1 MNNFVSWRRVSTQKQ
16 GRSGLGLE
24 AQKEIIDYFVEKDKG
39 KLLADYVEVYTGTE
53 LSKCTELKKAIQ
65 FAKEHDAKLI
75 IAKTDRFRNTLE
87 ALQIYEEIGDG
98 KIIFCDLPSTDKFT
112 LTLFFA
118 LAEREALIT
127 SIRTKAALAAKK
139 ARGEQTRGTNEL
151 WGKKTG
157 ANRTDTISTIQ
168 QSSSTKRKENARN
181 NVHNA
186 QFWTFIQKWISCKGE
201 PNNAQI
207 WVQIAS
213 ELNDYNFKTATGMEY
228 NAVRAAA
235 MYRKLKKIMKG

>member
-139 ARGEQTRGTNEL
+139 ARGEQTGGTNEL

-186 QFWTFIQKWISCKGE
+186 QFWTFIQKWTSCKGE

-207 WVQIAS
+207 WAQIAS

>member
-1 MNNFVSWRRVSTQKQ
+1 MSNFVSWRRVSTQKQ

-39 KLLADYVEVYTGTE
+39 ILLADYVEVYTGTE
-53 LSKCTELKKAIQ
+53 LSKCKELSKAIQ
-65 FAKEHDAKLI
+65 FAKEHNAKLI

-118 LAEREALIT
+118 LSEREALIT

-139 ARGEQTRGTNEL
+139 KRGEQTGGTNEL
-151 WGKKTG
+151 WGKNTG

-207 WVQIAS
+207 WAQIAS

>member
-1 MNNFVSWRRVSTQKQ
+1 MNNFVSWRRVSTPKQ

-24 AQKEIIDYFVEKDKG
+24 AQKGIIDYFVEKDKG

-139 ARGEQTRGTNEL
+139 ARGEQTGGTNEL

-207 WVQIAS
+207 WAQIAS

>member
-139 ARGEQTRGTNEL
+139 ARREQTGGTNEL
-151 WGKKTG
+151 WGKNTG

-168 QSSSTKRKENARN
+168 QSSATKRKENARN

-207 WVQIAS
+207 WAQIAS

-235 MYRKLKKIMKG
+235 MYRKLKKIM

>member
-1 MNNFVSWRRVSTQKQ
+1 M
-16 GRSGLGLE
+16 
-24 AQKEIIDYFVEKDKG
+24 
-39 KLLADYVEVYTGTE
+39 
-53 LSKCTELKKAIQ
+53 
-65 FAKEHDAKLI
+65 
-75 IAKTDRFRNTLE
+75 E

-139 ARGEQTRGTNEL
+139 ARREQTGGTNEL
-151 WGKKTG
+151 WGKNTG

-207 WVQIAS
+207 WAQIAS

-235 MYRKLKKIMKG
+235 MYRKLKKIMP

>member
-139 ARGEQTRGTNEL
+139 ARGEQTGGTNEL
-151 WGKKTG
+151 WGKNTG

-207 WVQIAS
+207 WAQIAS

-235 MYRKLKKIMKG
+235 MYRKLKKIM

>member
-139 ARGEQTRGTNEL
+139 ARGEQTGGTNEL

-168 QSSSTKRKENARN
+168 QSSTTKRKENARN

-186 QFWTFIQKWISCKGE
+186 RFWTFIQKWISCKGE

-207 WVQIAS
+207 WAQIAS

>member
-39 KLLADYVEVYTGTE
+39 ILLADYVEVYTGTE

-139 ARGEQTRGTNEL
+139 ARGEQTGGTNEL
-151 WGKKTG
+151 WGKNTG

-207 WVQIAS
+207 WAQIAS

-228 NAVRAAA
+228 NAIRAAA
-235 MYRKLKKIMKG
+235 MYRKLKKIM

>member
-139 ARGEQTRGTNEL
+139 ARGEQTGGTNEL
-151 WGKKTG
+151 WGKNTG

-207 WVQIAS
+207 WAQIAS

-228 NAVRAAA
+228 NAIRAAA
-235 MYRKLKKIMKG
+235 MYRKLKKIM

>member
-39 KLLADYVEVYTGTE
+39 KILADYVEVYTGTE
-53 LSKCTELKKAIQ
+53 LSKCKELSKAIQ

-87 ALQIYEEIGDG
+87 ALQIYEELGDG

-139 ARGEQTRGTNEL
+139 ARGEQTGGTNEL
-151 WGKKTG
+151 WGKNTG

-207 WVQIAS
+207 WAQIAS

-228 NAVRAAA
+228 NAIRAAA
-235 MYRKLKKIMKG
+235 MYRKLKKIM

>member
-1 MNNFVSWRRVSTQKQ
+1 MSNFVSWRRVSTQKQ

-139 ARGEQTRGTNEL
+139 ARGEQTGGTNEL
-151 WGKKTG
+151 WGKNTG

-207 WVQIAS
+207 WAQIAS
-213 ELNDYNFKTATGMEY
+213 ELNEYNFKTATGMEY
-228 NAVRAAA
+228 NAIRAAA
-235 MYRKLKKIMKG
+235 MYRKLKKIM

>member
-39 KLLADYVEVYTGTE
+39 KILADYVEVYTGTE
-53 LSKCTELKKAIQ
+53 LSKCKELSKAIQ

-87 ALQIYEEIGDG
+87 ALQIYEELGDG

-139 ARGEQTRGTNEL
+139 ARGEQTGGTNEL

-207 WVQIAS
+207 WAQIAS

-235 MYRKLKKIMKG
+235 MYRKLKKIMP

>member
-39 KLLADYVEVYTGTE
+39 KILADYVEVYTGTE
-53 LSKCTELKKAIQ
+53 LSKCKELSKAIQ

-87 ALQIYEEIGDG
+87 ALQIYEELGDG

-118 LAEREALIT
+118 LSEREALIT

-139 ARGEQTRGTNEL
+139 ARGEQTGGTQKKMRL
-151 WGKKTG
+151 WHPVMGMIKK
-157 ANRTDTISTIQ
+157 
-168 QSSSTKRKENARN
+168 
-181 NVHNA
+181 V
-186 QFWTFIQKWISCKGE
+186 
-201 PNNAQI
+201 
-207 WVQIAS
+207 
-213 ELNDYNFKTATGMEY
+213 L
-228 NAVRAAA
+228 
-235 MYRKLKKIMKG
+235 

>member
-39 KLLADYVEVYTGTE
+39 KILADYVEVYTGTE
-53 LSKCTELKKAIQ
+53 LSKCKELSKAIQ

-87 ALQIYEEIGDG
+87 ALQIYEELGDG

-118 LAEREALIT
+118 LSEREALIT

-139 ARGEQTRGTNEL
+139 ARGEQTGGTKKL
-151 WGKKTG
+151 WGKNTG

-207 WVQIAS
+207 WAQIAS

-235 MYRKLKKIMKG
+235 MYRKLKKIMP

>member
-65 FAKEHDAKLI
+65 FAKEHNAKLI

-139 ARGEQTRGTNEL
+139 ARGEQTGGTNEL

-207 WVQIAS
+207 WAQIAS